1 MERHPCTQGGKGN
14 DRKLSMFSI
23 KYKRHKKR
31 PNYYLRINV
40 MVGYLVNPKVSNE
53 KPFELISEFV
63 KVAVT
68 KMGSFPAN

>member
-1 MERHPCTQGGKGN
+1 M
-14 DRKLSMFSI
+14 
-23 KYKRHKKR
+23 
-31 PNYYLRINV
+31 RINV